1 MSGGCHVPVT
11 CIGCGGVSGMDQVTT
26 ASHMHRVGHSSLYT
40 AVSQITGVTD
50 RAVKLAVELEG
61 IKDHSIPL
69 PLVTKEHYL

>member
-1 MSGGCHVPVT
+1 VCQGWY
-11 CIGCGGVSGMDQVTT
+11 QVTT

-50 RAVKLAVELEG
+50 RALKLAVEIEG

-69 PLVTKEHYL
+69 PPSYKKTLLILCEQI